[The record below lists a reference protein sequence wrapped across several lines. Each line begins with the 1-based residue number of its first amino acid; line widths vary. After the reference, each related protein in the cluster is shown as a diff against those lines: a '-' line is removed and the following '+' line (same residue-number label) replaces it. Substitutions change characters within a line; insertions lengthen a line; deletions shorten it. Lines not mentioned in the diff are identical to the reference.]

1 MFFFWYKQKEEPVLK
16 EFLKMQYTIFYIF
29 LICLHNCGIFFAMD
43 RRSGSNIINCGVFL
57 DFDD

>member
-1 MFFFWYKQKEEPVLK
+1 
-16 EFLKMQYTIFYIF
+16 MQYTIFYIF

-43 RRSGSNIINCGVFL
+43 RRSGSNIINCGVVL